1 MSLSDEQINEMV
13 DNLYDYI
20 CEDTKLTCNSMY
32 GKIRTI
38 KGRKFLKHI
47 DETLKCGNRM
57 PILFPGEPESVDII
71 RWEFN
76 PSDGIGEDPV
86 SFYFSIRPTQHF
98 FLENI
103 NDWVF
108 VQKRINEPWE
118 AKPMKTYDMTL
129 EGESFHVEMN
139 KEVFENHYLPRIVI
153 EGKRRII
160 LAVQDGPTHS
170 KITVLTTDGDA
181 DVVQPFIFEKT
192 AEFCYNWEEEAW
204 IAPENIKITK
214 NIGIIL
220 DTLDLYK
227 DLKTASYFVSG
238 KSMTF
243 IEGHQSPTG
252 GFDEYVFRN
261 SDEWLYFHSTKN
273 TSLTTKKGLN
283 STQLHLNHVRRIQVD

>member
-1 MSLSDEQINEMV
+1 MS
-13 DNLYDYI
+13 
-20 CEDTKLTCNSMY
+20 
-32 GKIRTI
+32 KIRTI
-38 KGRKFLKHI
+38 KGYKFLAQVDATIKS
-47 DETLKCGNRM
+47 GNRM
-57 PILFPGEPESVDII
+57 PVLFPGEPEPVDII
-71 RWEFN
+71 QWQRHLTG
-76 PSDGIGEDPV
+76 DIRKDPV

-118 AKPMKTYDMTL
+118 AKPMNSYGQTL
-129 EGESFHVEMN
+129 DGESFHIEVN
-139 KEVFENHYLPRIVI
+139 KEVFDNHHLPRIII

-160 LAVQDGPTHS
+160 IAVQPGPTHS

-181 DVVQPFIFEKT
+181 DVVRPFIFEKT
-192 AEFCYNWEEEAW
+192 AEFCYNWEKDAW

-220 DTLDLYK
+220 DTLNLHR
-227 DLKTASYFVSG
+227 DLKTASFFVSG
-238 KSMTF
+238 KGMTF
-243 IEGHQSPTG
+243 IEGYQSPTG
-252 GFDEYVFRN
+252 GFDEYAFRDG
-261 SDEWLYFHSTKN
+261 DEWLYFHSTKN